1 VVRSEKVSGISTDG
15 REELAT
21 LLQFLRDGDTLVV
34 SRIDRLARS
43 LRDLENIVHDLRDR
57 AADRHLYGRR
67 QVFPRHARRV
77 LRI

>member
-43 LRDLENIVHDLRDR
+43 LRDLKNIVHHLRE
-57 AADRHLYGRR
+57 
-67 QVFPRHARRV
+67 RV
-77 LRI
+77 SP

>member
-1 VVRSEKVSGISTDG
+1 MVRSEKVSGISTDG

-43 LRDLENIVHDLRDR
+43 LRDLKNIVHNLRE
-57 AADRHLYGRR
+57 
-67 QVFPRHARRV
+67 RV
-77 LRI
+77 SP